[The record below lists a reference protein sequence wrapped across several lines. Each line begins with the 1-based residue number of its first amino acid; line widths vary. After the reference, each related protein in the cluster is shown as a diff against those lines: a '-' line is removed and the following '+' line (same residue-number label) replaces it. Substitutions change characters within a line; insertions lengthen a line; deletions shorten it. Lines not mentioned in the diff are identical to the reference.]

1 MTWNTDRADD
11 GEAGAS
17 VPAPAEGELL
27 DAVSIRVV
35 ECVADATG
43 RRAITLD
50 PLYGVVDPDA
60 LDALFPPVG
69 RGGCTV
75 SFRFEGTLVE
85 VSGAGDVVAVPI
97 RDDE

>member
-1 MTWNTDRADD
+1 MTWDIDRSDD
-11 GEAGAS
+11 GDAGAS
-17 VPAPAEGELL
+17 VRAPAEEGTL

-35 ECVADATG
+35 ECVADATS
-43 RRAITLD
+43 RRTTALE

-69 RGGCTV
+69 RGGCSV

-85 VSGAGDVVAVPI
+85 VSGAGDVTAVPVPA
-97 RDDE
+97 DD